1 MKYTRSILPA
11 VALMCA
17 ASFAHAAPNCT
28 IRLQG
33 DDRMQFDQKS
43 ITVSAAC
50 PTITIELTHAGKLAA
65 QVMGHNVV
73 ISKTP
78 DVAAVAADGMK
89 AGAAAG
95 YVQKADARVIA
106 ATPVV
111 GGGAKTTAKFAG
123 SKLKA
128 GGDYTFFCSFPGHTS
143 IMKGTLV
150 VTK

>member
-11 VALMCA
+11 IALLCA
-17 ASFAHAAPNCT
+17 SSFAHAAPNCT
-28 IRLQG
+28 IKLQG
-33 DDRMQFDQKS
+33 DDRMQFDLKS
-43 ITVSAAC
+43 VTVSAAC
-50 PTITIELTHAGKLAA
+50 PAITIELAHTGKLAA

-73 ISKTP
+73 VSKTA

-89 AGAAAG
+89 AGISSG
-95 YVQKADARVIA
+95 YVPKADARVIA

-123 SKLKA
+123 NKLKA
-128 GGDYTFFCSFPGHTS
+128 GGDYTYFCSFPGHSS